1 MDNSPDALDAAK
13 THAAPTTIM
22 LGGNE
27 YQMSRIKPRHIGM
40 AGERLRDRRVR
51 AVVRNV
57 IGMPIPLIAQAI
69 AHASCKDPTDEEIW
83 AYFDSTEGVA
93 YMYWLAMQP
102 HKPGLTERQ
111 VADLLDDEPEMRGV
125 LFANSG
131 LAKPDAAT
139 DEDDENKSPDFP
151 VFGQPSPSDGTKEPG
166 A

>member
-1 MDNSPDALDAAK
+1 MGNSPEELDAAK

-27 YQMSRIKPRHIGM
+27 YQMSRIKPKHIGM

-57 IGMPIPLIAQAI
+57 VGMNVPIIAQAI
-69 AHASCKDPTDEEIW
+69 AYASCKDPTDEEVW
-83 AYFDSTEGVA
+83 GYFDSAEGIA

-102 HKPGLTERQ
+102 YKPSLTEKQ
-111 VADLLDDEPEMRGV
+111 VGDLLNDEPEMRGM

-131 LAKPDAAT
+131 LSAPAT
-139 DEDDENKSPDFP
+139 EEEDEDKGPDFP
-151 VFGQPSPSDGTKEPG
+151 VFAPPSPSDGTKEPG
-166 A
+166 S